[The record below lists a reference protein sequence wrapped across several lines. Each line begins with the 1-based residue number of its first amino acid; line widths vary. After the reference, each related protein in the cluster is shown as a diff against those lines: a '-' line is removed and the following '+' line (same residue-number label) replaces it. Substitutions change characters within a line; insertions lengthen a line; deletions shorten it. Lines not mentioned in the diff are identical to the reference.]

1 MRLRYKRRALR
12 HIEKI
17 HDHIATQDPAAAAR
31 VVRRIE
37 HSIGRL
43 VALPLSGR
51 PGVVAGTRV
60 LVVPGLPYVVIHRV
74 REDEVDII
82 AVLHTARRRRS

>member
-12 HIEKI
+12 HIEAI
-17 HDHIATQDPAAAAR
+17 HSYIAKHDPAAAAR
-31 VVRRIE
+31 VVRRID
-37 HSIGRL
+37 HSISRL
-43 VALPLSGR
+43 VTLPLSGR

-74 REDEVDII
+74 REEEVDII
-82 AVLHTARRRRS
+82 AVLHAARKRRT

>member
-1 MRLRYKRRALR
+1 MRLRYKARALR
-12 HIEKI
+12 HIEAI
-17 HDHIATQDPAAAAR
+17 HGYIAKHDPGAAAR

-43 VALPLSGR
+43 ASLPLSGR
-51 PGVVAGTRV
+51 PGVVAGTRI
-60 LVVPGLPYVVIHRV
+60 LVVPGLPYVVIYRV
-74 REDEVDII
+74 REEDVDIL